1 MSTTSENGYTPGLDK
16 VTCPSCANTH
26 ARRATHASELVY
38 LRCEECGYTWPIAER
53 RKRAS
58 AQNSGGANPED

>member
-1 MSTTSENGYTPGLDK
+1 MSTTTEKSYTPVLDK
-16 VTCPSCANTH
+16 ATCPSCANTH
-26 ARRATHASELVY
+26 ARRATRTLELVY

-58 AQNSGGANPED
+58 APNSDGVMPED

>member
-1 MSTTSENGYTPGLDK
+1 MSTTTEKSYTPVLDK
-16 VTCPSCANTH
+16 AICPSCANTH
-26 ARRATHASELVY
+26 ARRATRTSELVY

-58 AQNSGGANPED
+58 DPNFDAVMPQD